1 MPQETIVIQCVLA
14 SKQPIVHVPEAALR
28 SGGPGNFR
36 RVLRVRV
43 DGAHRAVTKGEREL
57 IPERL
62 LQSVDDFDGG
72 TAIRT
77 FE

>member
-1 MPQETIVIQCVLA
+1 MSSNA
-14 SKQPIVHVPEAALR
+14 SWPANNRSQIPEAALR
-28 SGGPGNFR
+28 SGGLGNLR
-36 RVLRVRV
+36 RVLRVWV
-43 DGAHRAVTKGEREL
+43 DSAHRAVTKGEREL
-57 IPERL
+57 IPQRV